1 MDGYKESRLN
11 LLSGRVSQMSQS
23 PKGAMMLR
31 LLIRDGYEE
40 EPPLLVDGDDG
51 SRQAVTVEAVRV
63 RP

>member
-1 MDGYKESRLN
+1 
-11 LLSGRVSQMSQS
+11 MSQS